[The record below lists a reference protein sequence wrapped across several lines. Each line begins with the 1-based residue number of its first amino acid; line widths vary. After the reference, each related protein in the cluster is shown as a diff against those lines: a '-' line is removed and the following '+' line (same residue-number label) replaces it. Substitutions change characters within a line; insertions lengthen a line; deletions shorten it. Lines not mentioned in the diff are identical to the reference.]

1 MALESCLYER
11 VTPNSPNSLKICMLA
26 IFWLQPVDQTWSKCE
41 QMTLFTTIEI
51 QIWLNKVSVCYVGA
65 VIIFKMNDSAGS
77 ICFCHSIDPALPID
91 HDHIALPTYT
101 YRLFILIDWT
111 GSFLIMGMS
120 VVYLLSISLSL
131 SLSLS
136 LSVRNTLFHV
146 HIVGPDQMF
155 KVLSLGHLSQN
166 SISEPRD
173 TDSDIRTITCIT
185 KLVREASNN
194 KERGNERKHSK
205 KKLEGHIA
213 FGSFVRSIVRSF
225 DTPCKEIL

>member
-1 MALESCLYER
+1 MWLKLSQIRAPEQWVTGATSLNIWAPSFRVVALESCLYER

-101 YRLFILIDWT
+101 YRLFILIDCT
-111 GSFLIMGMS
+111 GSFSFLIMGMS
-120 VVYLLSISLSL
+120 VVHLLSPPPPSLSL
-131 SLSLS
+131 SLSLCQKY
-136 LSVRNTLFHV
+136 L
-146 HIVGPDQMF
+146 
-155 KVLSLGHLSQN
+155 
-166 SISEPRD
+166 ISCTHSR
-173 TDSDIRTITCIT
+173 SW
-185 KLVREASNN
+185 SN
-194 KERGNERKHSK
+194 
-205 KKLEGHIA
+205 
-213 FGSFVRSIVRSF
+213 V
-225 DTPCKEIL
+225 